1 MYIFK
6 NAWINIKRNKGRNI
20 LIGIIITVITASSCI
35 ALAINK
41 SGNLLVDSYKN
52 SNPLEISFSL
62 DQQQLRSLDDNAKN
76 NFIMLTVDDIEKYGD
91 STLVSDY
98 YYYKET
104 SLSSNDIDP
113 VSLENFFNDDKPDDD
128 NNLTAK
134 DGQKNDMKNGDFRIT
149 GYSDPA
155 YITSFVNGTTKIKDG
170 SMFAKDSKEDVAII
184 SEALAEE
191 NELAVGD
198 KITFYSTN
206 DSEKEI
212 ELEIVGIFENTT
224 DDSEN
229 NFMGMNMMNSDNQI
243 YTTYNVINS
252 IVANDSDERNFHN
265 LINVKY
271 YLEDNNN
278 LAAFETEVRDK
289 GLADYYTIITNE
301 DEITSTLNPIK
312 NIGNFSITFL
322 IVILIVGS
330 IILAIIHMINIRERK
345 YEIGV
350 LRAIGMSKF
359 KVTCQLLIEIF
370 IISIISLVLG
380 TGIGILTAQPV
391 TNKMLSQEINN
402 LKNQQIS
409 QAENFGGQGFER
421 RAFRPNES
429 MDNTNYVDSLTV
441 KIDLLTIGQLFL
453 VTIFLTA
460 VSGTV
465 AIMFVNKYEPNKI
478 LQNR

>member
-41 SGNLLVDSYKN
+41 SGNLLVNSYKN

-170 SMFAKDSKEDVAII
+170 SMFAKDSKDAVAII
-184 SEALAEE
+184 SEVLAEE

-229 NFMGMNMMNSDNQI
+229 NFMGMNMMIIKFIQLTMLLIVSWLTI
-243 YTTYNVINS
+243 ATNVI
-252 IVANDSDERNFHN
+252 F
-265 LINVKY
+265 
-271 YLEDNNN
+271 
-278 LAAFETEVRDK
+278 
-289 GLADYYTIITNE
+289 TI
-301 DEITSTLNPIK
+301 
-312 NIGNFSITFL
+312 
-322 IVILIVGS
+322 
-330 IILAIIHMINIRERK
+330 
-345 YEIGV
+345 
-350 LRAIGMSKF
+350 
-359 KVTCQLLIEIF
+359 
-370 IISIISLVLG
+370 
-380 TGIGILTAQPV
+380 
-391 TNKMLSQEINN
+391 
-402 LKNQQIS
+402 
-409 QAENFGGQGFER
+409 
-421 RAFRPNES
+421 
-429 MDNTNYVDSLTV
+429 
-441 KIDLLTIGQLFL
+441 
-453 VTIFLTA
+453 
-460 VSGTV
+460 
-465 AIMFVNKYEPNKI
+465 
-478 LQNR
+478 